1 LLNLTNSNFIE
12 EIEYICRTKNIEYID
27 AIVDWCDKNKQEVE
41 FAAAIIKKDP
51 VFKSKLQAEAENIN
65 VLKRGARL
73 PI

>member
-1 LLNLTNSNFIE
+1 LTNSNFIE

>member
-1 LLNLTNSNFIE
+1 MLNLTNSNFIE